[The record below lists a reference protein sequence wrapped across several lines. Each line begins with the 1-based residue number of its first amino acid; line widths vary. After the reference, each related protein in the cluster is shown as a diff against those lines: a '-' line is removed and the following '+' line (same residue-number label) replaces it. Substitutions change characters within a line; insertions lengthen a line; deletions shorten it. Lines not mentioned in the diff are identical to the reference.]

1 MPPSRRRSRSAVGG
15 DGSADGSVRKRQR
28 RRETEI
34 KPDSDDGEDEFHSF
48 AQDGDERAGPSQRAS
63 AIVAAAQYEYQ
74 PGAILRVTVDNF
86 VTYEH
91 AEFYPGPNLNMVI
104 GPNGTGKSSLVC
116 AICLGLGY
124 HSNVLGRATSYGEFV
139 KHGKDKATIEIEL
152 QKRPGD
158 ERNPVIKLR
167 INREDN
173 SRQFRVNGQH
183 CALKDIQ
190 KLMSKF
196 RIQIDNLCQFL
207 PQDKVAEFAGL
218 SPIELLGK
226 TLQAAAPEI
235 MMQQQEQLR
244 SMYSKQKEYQRQ
256 GEDETERLRVMAT
269 KQQGLQPDVERLR
282 ERDEIEKSIKTW
294 ERALILCSYQEARHR
309 HTEAK
314 NKKKEAEGKLKRF
327 QQGAGPAMQA
337 VNAKEEYA
345 RAVQAYIPPLK
356 GKVADGQRMA
366 RQLTDKI
373 SNLDEQLKDV
383 NNRRQAL
390 RNGIQ
395 RKKTDIGVH
404 KAKIA
409 ELQRELNKNAPT
421 FDAADWNTR
430 IREKEHQWR
439 ESDGESRRLAV
450 EAGEVWT
457 AGKEKSRKKNAV
469 YAQIQA
475 LDTRE
480 GQELSRLEQQFPDV
494 AAGYKWLA
502 EHKDEFRKE
511 VFAPPALSCAIKDQA
526 YSDLVQSLLQNDDY
540 LCFVTQC
547 KEDHTKLSDQF
558 YRTMGLSVSIRTCS
572 SPLDSFRSPMSSND
586 IRRLGL
592 DGFAIDYLDG
602 PEPVLAMLCA
612 DKGLHKFGVGRR
624 DITEQQYDRLIQTES
639 IGSFAAGGVSYR
651 TTRRA
656 EYGPQ
661 AVSTTTSQIRQGMF
675 WTNRPV
681 DSAEQQR
688 LKNEYNEVMAD
699 LKTLGEQKSRLE
711 SERAAAEERKKV
723 LNDEMKTL
731 REAKSVQQSEFN
743 KWKAIPKQIEDEQA
757 KEGQKRRELA
767 DVQTKIDGF
776 SDQLDDVAV
785 KLAEAVLELRNHVP
799 QMEEAH
805 NELLQAQLR
814 ALEAESDAA
823 ALRDKNREVHQLLEE
838 GKRVIA
844 ELAAQQQRVREE
856 AQGLQREVADA
867 LQGQGDEE
875 RAQLEELYHG
885 KTAEDVSNE
894 LEAQRSRLEYVHA
907 ANPEVLHEFERRAQE
922 MKKLQ
927 DRMALREEQTG
938 QVASEIARVRGE
950 WEPRLDELIGRINEA
965 FSYNFEQISCAG
977 EVSVHKDEEDFDRWA
992 IEIRVKFRPGEA
1004 LQILDQHRQ
1013 SGGERSVST
1022 IFYLMSLQSMAQA
1035 PFRVVDEINQGMD
1048 PRNERMVHERMVDI
1062 ACDEHSSQYFL
1073 ITPKLLTGLRYH
1085 PRMKVLCIAS
1095 GPHVPTD
1102 NRKVDFGSFVKIKR
1116 RLLAAAS

>member
-1 MPPSRRRSRSAVGG
+1 MRLLPLGPVNPTVGHHRAARHPCRDTPPKGNLDALPARLPGARLVESLGPLDDGAATASSRQPSTFHRPARTSRLTQSECCRDMPLSRRRSRSVVDDDGNVG
-15 DGSADGSVRKRQR
+15 GSVRKRQR
-28 RRETEI
+28 RRETEM
-34 KPDSDDGEDEFHSF
+34 KPDSDDDEDQFHSF
-48 AQDGDERAGPSQRAS
+48 AQDDDERGAPSQRAS

-124 HSNVLGRATSYGEFV
+124 HSNVLGRATSFGEFV

-152 QKRPGD
+152 QKRPED
-158 ERNPVIKLR
+158 RRNPVIKLR

-173 SRQFRVNGQH
+173 SRQFKLNGQTS
-183 CALKDIQ
+183 ALKDIQ

-235 MMQQQEQLR
+235 MMQQQEELR

-256 GEDETERLRVMAT
+256 GADETERLRIMAT

-282 ERDEIEKSIKTW
+282 ERGEIEKSIKTW

-337 VNAKEEYA
+337 VNAKEDYA
-345 RAVQAYIPPLK
+345 RAVQACIPPLK
-356 GKVADGQRMA
+356 RKVADGQRIA
-366 RQLTDKI
+366 KQLADNI
-373 SNLDEQLKDV
+373 SNLDEQMKDV

-395 RKKTDIGVH
+395 RKKADIGVH

-409 ELQRELNKNAPT
+409 ELQREMNKKVPT

-430 IREKEHQWR
+430 IREREHQWR
-439 ESDGESRRLAV
+439 ESDGEARRLAV
-450 EAGEVWT
+450 EVGEVRT
-457 AGKEKSRKKNAV
+457 AGKAKSTRRKQV
-469 YAQIQA
+469 QEQIQT

-480 GQELSRLEQQFPDV
+480 GQELSRLEHQFPDV
-494 AAGYKWLA
+494 AAGYKWLM
-502 EHKDEFRKE
+502 EHKDAFQKE
-511 VFAPPALSCAIKDQA
+511 VFAPPALSCNIKDQA

-612 DKGLHKFGVGRR
+612 DKGLHRFGVGRR
-624 DITEQQYDRLIQTES
+624 DVTEQQYDRLIQTES
-639 IGSFAAGGVSYR
+639 IGSFAAGGVSYK

-681 DSAEQQR
+681 DSVEKKRLQQELEEIKEDIR
-688 LKNEYNEVMAD
+688 
-699 LKTLGEQKSRLE
+699 TLSEKMNRLE
-711 SERAAAEERKKV
+711 LEIAAAEESKKV
-723 LNDEMKTL
+723 
-731 REAKSVQQSEFN
+731 
-743 KWKAIPKQIEDEQA
+743 
-757 KEGQKRRELA
+757 
-767 DVQTKIDGF
+767 
-776 SDQLDDVAV
+776 SD
-785 KLAEAVLELRNHVP
+785 
-799 QMEEAH
+799 
-805 NELLQAQLR
+805 NE
-814 ALEAESDAA
+814 
-823 ALRDKNREVHQLLEE
+823 
-838 GKRVIA
+838 I
-844 ELAAQQQRVREE
+844 VRS
-856 AQGLQREVADA
+856 A
-867 LQGQGDEE
+867 
-875 RAQLEELYHG
+875 
-885 KTAEDVSNE
+885 
-894 LEAQRSRLEYVHA
+894 
-907 ANPEVLHEFERRAQE
+907 
-922 MKKLQ
+922 
-927 DRMALREEQTG
+927 
-938 QVASEIARVRGE
+938 
-950 WEPRLDELIGRINEA
+950 
-965 FSYNFEQISCAG
+965 
-977 EVSVHKDEEDFDRWA
+977 
-992 IEIRVKFRPGEA
+992 
-1004 LQILDQHRQ
+1004 
-1013 SGGERSVST
+1013 
-1022 IFYLMSLQSMAQA
+1022 
-1035 PFRVVDEINQGMD
+1035 
-1048 PRNERMVHERMVDI
+1048 
-1062 ACDEHSSQYFL
+1062 
-1073 ITPKLLTGLRYH
+1073 
-1085 PRMKVLCIAS
+1085 
-1095 GPHVPTD
+1095 
-1102 NRKVDFGSFVKIKR
+1102 
-1116 RLLAAAS
+1116 LLALGRPFPPRCKS